1 MAPSRYQDHVEPL
14 SGANHRLLRDISS
27 DRIDSREVNLDI
39 FCDIV
44 ADVAQHKADFVWV
57 LDTPPDVRCL
67 TGPAD
72 RRSHRPR
79 VRELGSPG
87 MRPTG
92 LSLPGLRKPAHR
104 CRIPHRASTQICQRS
119 GKPCCRPQLVHPLTR
134 NPQLIRDLSRRHQLG
149 RCERLSAQTML
160 WLANDLHS
168 NGTLGLNYR
177 HNLANHLGER
187 VEHTPIAG
195 RIDRDVNAVSWDPR
209 YQCVEALEL
218 RLPGV
223 HGLHRRVS
231 IKREGDD
238 PVGCH
243 CAPSFLCCARRSFL
257 LGGGHVRPA
266 FFNAPNRSRIRRY
279 SLLGVAG
286 NRAI

>member
-177 HNLANHLGER
+177 HNLASHLGER

-209 YQCVEALEL
+209 YQCVEASSCVSQASMVSIEGSASNVKVTTQSAVTV
-218 RLPGV
+218 RLPSCAVPAVPSCSAVATSGPLSSTRPI
-223 HGLHRRVS
+223 GLAS
-231 IKREGDD
+231 
-238 PVGCH
+238 
-243 CAPSFLCCARRSFL
+243 
-257 LGGGHVRPA
+257 GGTRC
-266 FFNAPNRSRIRRY
+266 
-279 SLLGVAG
+279 
-286 NRAI
+286 